1 MPIKILIMGL
11 PGAGKT
17 TLAKLLGK
25 KIKSI
30 WLNADKIRKEFNDW
44 DFSPEGRVRQAT
56 RMRNLADEEIK
67 NGNNVIADF
76 ICPTKKTRENF
87 NADYVVWVN
96 TIKTGRFDDTNSM
109 FEKPLSFDLEISSKD
124 AEYWSKKIVKDLNN
138 KFTKIDKTCI

>member
-25 KIKSI
+25 KIKST
-30 WLNADKIRKEFNDW
+30 WLNADEIRKKFNDW
-44 DFSPEGRVRQAT
+44 DFSPEGRIRQAK
-56 RMRNLADEEIK
+56 RMRNLADNEIQ

-76 ICPTKKTRENF
+76 ICPTRKTRENF

-109 FEKPLSFDLEISSKD
+109 FEKPLNFDLEILSKD
-124 AEYWSKKIVKDLNN
+124 AEYWSKKIVEDLNN
-138 KFTKIDKTCI
+138 KFYKNR

>member
-1 MPIKILIMGL
+1 MGL

-25 KIKSI
+25 KMKSI
-30 WLNADKIRKEFNDW
+30 WLNADEIRKKFNDW
-44 DFSPEGRVRQAT
+44 DFSTEGRIRQAK
-56 RMRNLADEEIK
+56 RMRNLADKEIK

-87 NADYVVWVN
+87 NADYVAWVN

-109 FEKPLSFDLEISSKD
+109 FEKPSSFDLEITSKD
-124 AEYWSKKIVKDLNN
+124 AQYWSKKILEDLNN

>member
-25 KIKSI
+25 KIKST
-30 WLNADKIRKEFNDW
+30 WLNADEIRKKFNDW
-44 DFSPEGRVRQAT
+44 DFSPEGRIRQAK
-56 RMRNLADEEIK
+56 RMRNLADNEIQI
-67 NGNNVIADF
+67 GNNVIADF
-76 ICPTKKTRENF
+76 ICPTRKTRENF

-109 FEKPLSFDLEISSKD
+109 FEKPLNFDLEILSKD
-124 AEYWSKKIVKDLNN
+124 AEYWSKKIVEDLNN
-138 KFTKIDKTCI
+138 KFYKNR

>member
-1 MPIKILIMGL
+1 MGL

-25 KIKSI
+25 KIKST
-30 WLNADKIRKEFNDW
+30 WLNADEIRKKFNDW
-44 DFSPEGRVRQAT
+44 DFSPEGRIRQAK
-56 RMRNLADEEIK
+56 RMRNLADNEIQ

-76 ICPTKKTRENF
+76 ICPTRKTRENF

-109 FEKPLSFDLEISSKD
+109 FEKPLNFDLEILSKD
-124 AEYWSKKIVKDLNN
+124 AEYWSKKIVEDLNN
-138 KFTKIDKTCI
+138 KFYKNR